1 MDYQNFIA
9 PELLVLV
16 PVLYGAGR
24 VIKDSACPDKYI
36 PAILTALSIG
46 FTILYT
52 FSANPIIGLQAI
64 AQAIFTALT
73 QGILIASASVYTN
86 EMMKQLTKKDEK

>member
-1 MDYQNFIA
+1 MDYQNFIS

-24 VIKDSACPDKYI
+24 VIKDSACPDKWI
-36 PAILTALSIG
+36 PAILTGVSIA
-46 FTILYT
+46 FTTLYV
-52 FSANPIIGLQAI
+52 FSANAIDGAQQI

-73 QGILIASASVYTN
+73 QGILTASASVYTN
-86 EMMKQLTKKDEK
+86 EMLKQLTKKDEQ